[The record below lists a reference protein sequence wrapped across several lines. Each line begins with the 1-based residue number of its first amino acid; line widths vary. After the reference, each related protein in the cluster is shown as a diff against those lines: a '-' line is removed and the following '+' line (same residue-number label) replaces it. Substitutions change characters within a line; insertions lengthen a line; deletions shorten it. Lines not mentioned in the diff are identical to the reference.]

1 MCVRLF
7 VLRIVLVMV
16 EAVDSVEVTETA
28 LYLGAVGDVLVFY
41 HCNSEI
47 ICNDLVILA
56 LALIGQ
62 SKLFES
68 FAGTFVALE
77 FANVRNTYAIC
88 VARRKWQPRYF
99 IFLLKD

>member
-1 MCVRLF
+1 MRLC

-16 EAVDSVEVTETA
+16 EAFDSGEVPETA
-28 LYLGAVGDVLVFY
+28 LYVVAVGDVLVLY

-47 ICNDLVILA
+47 VCNALSILA

-68 FAGTFVALE
+68 FAGTFVAL
-77 FANVRNTYAIC
+77 
-88 VARRKWQPRYF
+88 
-99 IFLLKD
+99 